1 MQTKQAA
8 YEKAKK
14 YIESGMPTAKAFKKA
29 KISAPSYYT
38 YKRREG
44 YSKFEF
50 VTSFDDAN
58 RSETDN
64 LNQVLKE
71 RQIRILELEKL
82 LNEAD
87 QKNQSLVRETN
98 QCIKILQAQKADLD
112 QRLVNANE
120 MVGALKELI
129 AYQKELQALKNKS

>member
-14 YIESGMPTAKAFKKA
+14 YIESGMPTTKAFKKA
-29 KISAPSYYT
+29 RISAPSYYT
-38 YKRREG
+38 YKKREG
-44 YSKFEF
+44 FKKFKF

-112 QRLVNANE
+112 QRLVNAND

>member
-14 YIESGMPTAKAFKKA
+14 YIESGMPTTKAFKKA

>member
-14 YIESGMPTAKAFKKA
+14 YIESGMPTTKAFKKA

-64 LNQVLKE
+64 LNQELTESQKKVV
-71 RQIRILELEKL
+71 ELENL

-112 QRLVNANE
+112 QRLVSSQE
-120 MVGALKELI
+120 MIGLLKEMLG
-129 AYQKELQALKNKS
+129 YQKQKLAEFENV